1 MAHLF
6 YRVLGGM
13 IARALRFEEEGL
25 GVFLPY
31 TVLGHPFFYL
41 KPQWCVPPL
50 LTFFVN
56 QSEYRVGLIDGFGSA
71 GDVASW

>member
-1 MAHLF
+1 MADLF

-41 KPQWCVPPL
+41 KPQ
-50 LTFFVN
+50 
-56 QSEYRVGLIDGFGSA
+56 
-71 GDVASW
+71 